1 MLIRKKLPRAHGL
14 DEPILHNDHARPVSR
29 RDFVSAGI
37 ITGPAVV
44 AATGLLGMLARSR
57 NANAASVSEMSPAM
71 QILTKK
77 GTCNILA
84 GQGKIPFICFDLAG
98 GANLNGSEILIG
110 GKGGQLDFLSTAGY
124 GKLGLPGDMVPNAP
138 NAASTSNNFISNA
151 FGAAWHSDGAILRG
165 MLERTSPTTQ
175 AFTNGCAIA
184 ARSEN
189 DTGNNPHNPMYG
201 ILKAGAGGELLNL
214 IGSQSSDSGGNS
226 MAPAGMIDAANR
238 PTKVDRASD
247 VTGLVD
253 TGELGKMLPKG
264 DVNAVLEAMT
274 ELSGGVGNPALNPD
288 LQQPIGDLTK
298 LTQTDFGLPARNAAI
313 QQSVR
318 CSYVKSA
325 DLADRFS
332 DQSALDP
339 NADAA
344 IVDPTASRGNAI
356 FGRAEYDGDAEFRKT
371 AAVMKMVISGYA
383 AAGTITMGGYD
394 YHDGTRA
401 SGEMRNLRA
410 GRCIGACLEYAA
422 RKGVPLMI
430 YVFSDGSLNAM
441 TTVDSSVNGRGKFG
455 WQGDNQATANTFFL
469 VYNPKGRPVPTVADA
484 SGGLGRQIGY
494 FRADGSVETSAHPG
508 ANAVNLLV
516 ETVVMN
522 YMALH
527 GEFNDFLAK
536 FPGQGLGGDALR
548 SSLVAFTP
556 IVSHTI

>member
-14 DEPILHNDHARPVSR
+14 DEPILHDDHPRPVTR
-29 RDFVSAGI
+29 RDFVASGL

-57 NANAASVSEMSPAM
+57 NAQAASSMSPQM
-71 QILTKK
+71 QTLTNFSN
-77 GTCNILA
+77 CNVVP
-84 GQGKIPFICFDLAG
+84 GKMKIPFICFDLAG

-124 GKLGLPGDMVPNAP
+124 AKLGLPGDMVPNAP
-138 NAASTSNNFISNA
+138 NAASATNNFISNA

-175 AFTNGCAIA
+175 AFTNGCSIA

-226 MAPAGMIDAANR
+226 MAPAAMIDPANR

-274 ELSGGVGNPALNPD
+274 ELSGG
-288 LQQPIGDLTK
+288 LTSGSIDGTSK
-298 LTQTDFGLPARNAAI
+298 LGRTDFGLPARDAAI
-313 QQSVR
+313 QKSVR

-339 NADAA
+339 NADAS
-344 IVDPTASRGNAI
+344 IVDPTASRATAI

-383 AAGTITMGGYD
+383 AAGTITLGGYD

-401 SGEMRNLRA
+401 SGEMKNLRA

-422 RKGVPLMI
+422 RKGVPLMV
-430 YVFSDGSLNAM
+430 YVFSDGSLNATNM
-441 TTVDSSVNGRGKFG
+441 VDSTVNGRGKFG
-455 WQGDNQATANTFFL
+455 WQGDNQSTACSFFL
-469 VYNPKGRPVPTVADA
+469 VYSPKGRPAPTVADS

-494 FRADGSVETSAHPG
+494 YRADGSIETSSHPG

-516 ETVVMN
+516 ETVVLN

-527 GEFNDFLAK
+527 DELGA
-536 FPGQGLGGDALR
+536 FPTTFMSQGLGGDALR
-548 SSLVAFTP
+548 NSLVAFAP
-556 IVSHTI
+556 IVSHVITA